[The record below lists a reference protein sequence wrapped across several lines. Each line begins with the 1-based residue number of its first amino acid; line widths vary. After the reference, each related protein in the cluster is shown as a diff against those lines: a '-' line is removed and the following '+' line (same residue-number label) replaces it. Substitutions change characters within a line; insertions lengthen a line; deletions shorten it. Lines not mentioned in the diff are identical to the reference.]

1 MALLTSVRE
10 IPQRTERI
18 RYPAV
23 DLRALSMSS
32 SSSEIVE
39 ERSSSTSSST
49 TSPNFAPPS
58 RALTDSDDAV
68 YVALGKEVKEAELTL
83 SWALHNCGGRKTI
96 ILHVHQPAQKI
107 SMMGA
112 NVPISRLEE
121 YRVRAHHEAERQDM
135 QKLLDKYMLICKKAG
150 VQVDKL
156 YIEKDSIEKGIVELI
171 LLHCIK
177 KLVMGGAA
185 KGHYSRKMMEPRSKK
200 AIYVRQQAPS
210 FCQIRFICKGH
221 LIHTREGTP
230 SGVNM
235 EGMSPLLQPC
245 PSGDNLE
252 VMSRSFQASPSDE
265 TGQSHSLRSRSVPQ
279 GENGQLLSSLSVPDH
294 RRVVSD
300 NHAVKFTGVSTRDGL
315 GGVSPHSRSSVQQS
329 SDGWDRRPQRSHSMA
344 SRFSSS
350 SSSEII
356 EDLASLS
363 IPRMVGSGNE
373 LDAPLHSDEDY
384 CSLSPSPLVTEGNMH
399 DELYNRLQQ
408 SVEDAEISRRE
419 AYEESM
425 KHRKAV
431 KEAIEAARWARAS
444 EARYSEEFRLRK
456 EVEEALVKHKE
467 EIENMQYQLD
477 EIKNKLQVAM
487 EQKSS
492 LESQIAT
499 SDKTVEDLKQKM
511 FAAIDLLQK
520 FKIEKDNLQVE
531 RDNAV
536 REAEELKIKQAE
548 EASSA
553 SMSCFFSEY
562 SICEINEAT
571 HNFDQELKIG
581 EGGYGSVYKGH
592 LHHTQVAIKVLHQHS
607 SQGPLEFQ
615 QEVGIL
621 STLRH
626 PNIVTLIGAC
636 RETCSLIY
644 EYLPNGSLEDRLS
657 CKDNTPPLSWQTR
670 IRIAS
675 ELCSALIFLHSCS
688 PRGIIHGDLKPANIL
703 LDNNFVSKLCDFG
716 MCRVLGE
723 DKFSDN
729 NTSLCCRTD
738 HPKGTLAYIDPEY
751 LATGELTTK
760 SDVYSFGIIL
770 LRLLTGKPALGIYKE
785 VENALNKGNLKDIL
799 DSTAGDWPFVQAQ
812 QLVHLAMRSC
822 EMSRKT
828 RPELASEIWRV
839 LEPMRASCGT
849 CCSRLIFEEE
859 SQMPSYFI
867 CPIFQEVMQDPVV
880 AADGYTYEAEALKGW
895 LDSDHDTSPM
905 TNLKLAHRN
914 LVQNHALRSAIQE
927 WLQKR

>member
-1 MALLTSVRE
+1 
-10 IPQRTERI
+10 
-18 RYPAV
+18 
-23 DLRALSMSS
+23 
-32 SSSEIVE
+32 
-39 ERSSSTSSST
+39 
-49 TSPNFAPPS
+49 
-58 RALTDSDDAV
+58 
-68 YVALGKEVKEAELTL
+68 
-83 SWALHNCGGRKTI
+83 
-96 ILHVHQPAQKI
+96 
-107 SMMGA
+107 
-112 NVPISRLEE
+112 
-121 YRVRAHHEAERQDM
+121 
-135 QKLLDKYMLICKKAG
+135 
-150 VQVDKL
+150 
-156 YIEKDSIEKGIVELI
+156 
-171 LLHCIK
+171 
-177 KLVMGGAA
+177 
-185 KGHYSRKMMEPRSKK
+185 MMEPRSKK

-363 IPRMVGSGNE
+363 IPRMVGSEIIEDLASLSSSVPLGENGQLLSSLSVPDHRRVVSDNHALKFTGVSPCDGLGGVSPHSRSSVQQSSDGWDGRPQRSHSMASRFSSSSSSEIIEDLASLSIPRMVGSGNE

-477 EIKNKLQVAM
+477 EIKNKLQLAM